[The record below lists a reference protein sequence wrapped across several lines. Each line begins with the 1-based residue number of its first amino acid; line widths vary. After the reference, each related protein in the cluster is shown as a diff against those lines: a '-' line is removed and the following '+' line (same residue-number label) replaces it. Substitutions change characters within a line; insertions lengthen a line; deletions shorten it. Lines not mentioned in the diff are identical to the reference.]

1 MPGKV
6 AAIIGLWARLL
17 LRSGR
22 THKYRT
28 APEVCERITKN
39 RSSESNLGHVKQALL
54 SWTSIER
61 LGRDLRYGCRAL
73 AHSPGF
79 TLVAVLSLAIG
90 IGADSAIFSLADAL
104 LLRPLSVLSPADV
117 VAVDPVP
124 ATGSGG
130 DRWSYQAYRELRDQ
144 SRSFDG
150 LVAFTGVP
158 LGFSPTAG
166 SLPQMTVGM
175 LVTGNFFRVMGLELE
190 MGRVFRAAEDQVPG
204 RDAVV
209 ILSHDAWGKY
219 FGFDRSI
226 LGRSLRL
233 NGIDFTVIGVAPA
246 RFTGMD
252 TLVRPAVYVP
262 VMMWPRLGI
271 SAEGNPLESRDARDL
286 SVRGRL
292 KRGISIA
299 RAQAELTAI
308 AIHGDGESAA
318 IARHRRVVV
327 RTELQERFAETAGD
341 AILVAMLS
349 ALAAVVLLVACANVA
364 GLLLS
369 RVPARAKEVALRL
382 SIGASRS
389 TIIRQLLTESLVLA
403 LAGGAAGLAV
413 AYGGVVLL
421 RNIQVPT
428 DLPIVVAVQLDHRAI
443 SFSLAVSMVSVLLF
457 GLAPAMQTARTD
469 LTTLLKSG
477 WTGGSGRARRPW
489 GRDLLV
495 VGQVA
500 LSLVLLTVAA
510 FLLRGF
516 SEALARD
523 PGFRTNHLIM
533 MSFDRK
539 MVRSVEEQTQQFYR
553 QLAERVRSLPGVK
566 SAALASS
573 IPMGWEQEETIVP
586 AGGGL
591 PVGKEGVNVKSST
604 VDEGYFDTMGVRLLK
619 GRAIRPTDGAKDPPV
634 SVVNEEF
641 VKRFCR
647 GKEPIG
653 TRFRLG
659 GANGPWIEV
668 VGVTK
673 TGNYGSIGEA
683 PKPFL
688 YLPLAQHPQLQ
699 MTLLAESFGNPADLA
714 GPMRDVVR
722 ELNPNQP
729 VYDVRTMEDFYR
741 KRVSVAL
748 TIIQTVGIMGQ
759 MGMMLAL
766 VGLYG
771 LVASMVNRRTREIGI
786 RLAIGAQPRE
796 VLRLFLRQGSR
807 LVLSGLGVGLVLS
820 LAAGRVLRAMF
831 PGSQP
836 GNDTYLMVA
845 LAMLAASMLA
855 VYIPARGAARV
866 DPMTTLRNE

>member
-1 MPGKV
+1 M
-6 AAIIGLWARLL
+6 
-17 LRSGR
+17 
-22 THKYRT
+22 
-28 APEVCERITKN
+28 
-39 RSSESNLGHVKQALL
+39 
-54 SWTSIER
+54 ER
-61 LGRDLRYGCRAL
+61 LARDLRYGCRAL
-73 AHSPGF
+73 SRSPGF

-117 VAVDPVP
+117 VAVDPVLV
-124 ATGSGG
+124 TGSSG
-130 DRWSYQAYRELRDQ
+130 DRWSYQDYSDLRDQ

-150 LVAFTGVP
+150 LVAFTAAP

-175 LVTGNFFRVMGLELE
+175 LVTGNFFRVMGLEPE
-190 MGRVFRAAEDQVPG
+190 IGRAFRLAEDQVPG

-209 ILSHDAWGKY
+209 VLSHDAWGKY

-252 TLVRPAVYVP
+252 PFVRPAVYVP

-271 SAEGNPLESRDARDL
+271 SAEGNPLESHDARDL
-286 SVRGRL
+286 SIRGRL
-292 KRGISIA
+292 KRGTSIA
-299 RAQAELTAI
+299 RAQAELSAI
-308 AIHGDGESAA
+308 AMHLDGGSAA
-318 IARHRRVVV
+318 VARQRRLAV
-327 RTELQERFAETAGD
+327 RTELQERFSETAGD

-349 ALAAVVLLVACANVA
+349 ALAAAVLLVACANLA

-421 RNIQVPT
+421 RGIQVPT
-428 DLPIVVAVQLDHRAI
+428 DLPIVIAVQLDHRAA

-457 GLAPAMQTARTD
+457 GLAPAMQTARAD

-477 WTGGSGRARRPW
+477 WTGGGGRARRRW

-495 VGQVA
+495 VGQIA
-500 LSLVLLTVAA
+500 LSLVLLTVAT

-516 SEALARD
+516 REALAGD

-539 MVRSVEEQTQQFYR
+539 LVRSAETPAQQFYR
-553 QLAERVRSLPGVK
+553 QLVERVRTLPGVK

-591 PVGKEGVNVKSST
+591 PAGKEGVNVKSST
-604 VDEGYFDTMGVRLLK
+604 VDEGYFDTMGVRLVK
-619 GRAIRPTDGAKDPPV
+619 GRAIRPTDGPKDPPV
-634 SVVNEEF
+634 AVANEEF
-641 VKRFCR
+641 AKRFCPGR
-647 GKEPIG
+647 EPIG

-668 VGVTK
+668 VGITK

-688 YLPLAQHPQLQ
+688 YLPLAQHPQMQ

-714 GPMRDVVR
+714 APIRGVVR
-722 ELNPNQP
+722 ELNPIQP
-729 VYDVRTMEDFYR
+729 VYDLRTMEDFYR

-748 TIIQTVGIMGQ
+748 TIIQAVGIMGQ

-771 LVASMVNRRTREIGI
+771 LAASMVNRRTREIGI
-786 RLAIGAQPRE
+786 RLAIGAQPRA
-796 VLRLFLRQGSR
+796 VLWLFLRQGSR
-807 LVLSGLGVGLVLS
+807 PVLSGVGVGLVMS
-820 LAAGRVLRAMF
+820 LAAGRMLRAMF
-831 PGSQP
+831 PGSRP
-836 GNDTYLMVA
+836 GNDTYLLVA
-845 LAMLAASMLA
+845 FAMLAACVLA
-855 VYIPARGAARV
+855 VCIPARRASRV
-866 DPMTTLRNE
+866 DPMATLRNE